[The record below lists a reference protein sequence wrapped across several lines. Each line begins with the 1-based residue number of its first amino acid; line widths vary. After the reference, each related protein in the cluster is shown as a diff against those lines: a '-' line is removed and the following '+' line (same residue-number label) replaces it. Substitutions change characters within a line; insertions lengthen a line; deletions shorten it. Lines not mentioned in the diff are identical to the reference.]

1 MTQRTSGL
9 AEVLRHLIL
18 IAGALFILAPFL
30 WAFSISLRPPEEIF
44 TAQLRLLPDH
54 LAFERN
60 YRVALTQMPLLRFL
74 LNGLVVCSGILI
86 CQLLIMVPCAY
97 ALAKLKFAGRS
108 LLLGLVLIA
117 LAIPTTALSLPL
129 FILASKA
136 QLIDSYGGLIAP
148 WTISAFGIFLMR
160 QVFSRVPDDV
170 IEAARLDGL
179 SEFEIL
185 LTIMLPLV
193 WPAIGAF
200 SIYSFAHHWND
211 LLWPSVVTRS
221 VSMATPPYGVML
233 FQSDEAGSDYGA
245 LMAGALLIMTPMV
258 VIFMLAREKFI
269 AGMSL
274 ATTK

>member
-1 MTQRTSGL
+1 MTARTSRL
-9 AEVLRHLIL
+9 AELLRHLLL

-44 TAQLRLLPDH
+44 SAQLRLLPDH
-54 LAFERN
+54 LAFVRN
-60 YRVALTQMPLLRFL
+60 YRLALTQMPLLRFL

-97 ALAKLKFAGRS
+97 ALAKLRFSGRS
-108 LLLGLVLIA
+108 LLLGLVLLA
-117 LAIPTTALSLPL
+117 LVIPTTALTLPL

-136 QLIDSYGGLIAP
+136 QLIDSYAGLIVP
-148 WTISAFGIFLMR
+148 WTISAFGIFVMR
-160 QVFSRVPDDV
+160 QVFSRVSDDV

-179 SEFEIL
+179 DEFEIL

-221 VSMATPPYGVML
+221 VGMATPPYGVML

-269 AGMSL
+269 AGLSL
-274 ATTK
+274 ASTK